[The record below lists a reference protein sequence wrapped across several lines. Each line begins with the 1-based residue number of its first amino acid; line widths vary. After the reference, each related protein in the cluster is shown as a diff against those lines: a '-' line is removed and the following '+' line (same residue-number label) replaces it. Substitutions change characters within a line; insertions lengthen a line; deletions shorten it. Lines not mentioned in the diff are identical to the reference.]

1 MRYPLFLVR
10 QLSRTLS
17 KKLVRTGARHL
28 PFVSKERTRRLERW
42 LRGREDWR
50 KLRLADAV
58 VVSFGKSG
66 RTWLRVLL
74 SRVYQL
80 QHGLGERAVI
90 GFDNLHYQADGVPKI
105 MFTHDNYVKDYT
117 GQRDS
122 KADFYDKKVVF
133 LARDPRDVAVSQY
146 FQWKYRMKPNKK
158 DINAYPSRR
167 PDAVRVRHV
176 RCRPAQ
182 GDRVHELVGQE
193 ARQHPGLHDRALRGP
208 ARPAARDPG
217 AGAGSFSAPREP
229 RRRSRMRS
237 DFASYDNMKQME
249 QQRVFWLSGGRLVP
263 KDRSNPNSYKVRRGK
278 VAGYRDDFDAAQ
290 LAADRPAGRDH
301 PRPALRLHRGGRPG
315 RQGQRS
321 KARPDPSPDCGHLR
335 HRRRGSTCPKP
346 PGAAA
351 QIPAL
356 ETSVIAI
363 DRLLRFVRFPR
374 PLLTWVFA
382 PEERRG

>member
-1 MRYPLFLVR
+1 MRYPLFLIR
-10 QLSRTLS
+10 QLSRTLA

-28 PFVSKERTRRLERW
+28 PFVPKERTRALERW

-50 KLRLADAV
+50 KLRVADAV

-90 GFDNLHYQADGVPKI
+90 GFDNLHHQAAGVPKI

-117 GQRDS
+117 GHRAS

-158 DINAYPSRR
+158 EINAYPTDDLSPYAFVMSDAGLPKVIEFMNLWAEEARNIKDFMIVRYEDLRAR
-167 PDAVRVRHV
+167 PQETLARVLEFLGTPGSAAQIADAVN
-176 RCRPAQ
+176 
-182 GDRVHELVGQE
+182 
-193 ARQHPGLHDRALRGP
+193 
-208 ARPAARDPG
+208 
-217 AGAGSFSAPREP
+217 
-229 RRRSRMRS
+229 
-237 DFASYDNMKQME
+237 FASYDNMKQME

-278 VAGYRDDFDAAQ
+278 VAGYRDDFDPAQ
-290 LAADRPAGRDH
+290 LAR
-301 PRPALRLHRGGRPG
+301 
-315 RQGQRS
+315 
-321 KARPDPSPDCGHLR
+321 
-335 HRRRGSTCPKP
+335 
-346 PGAAA
+346 
-351 QIPAL
+351 
-356 ETSVIAI
+356 I
-363 DRLLRFVRFPR
+363 DRLVETTLD
-374 PLLTWVFA
+374 PLYGYTGAATAPAGKGA
-382 PEERRG
+382 PEGAA

>member
-1 MRYPLFLVR
+1 MRYPLFLAR
-10 QLSRTLS
+10 QLGRTLW

-28 PFVSKERTRRLERW
+28 PLLSKQRTRQLERW

-90 GFDNLHYQADGVPKI
+90 GFDNLHYQTGAAPKI

-117 GQRDS
+117 GHRNS

-158 DINAYPSRR
+158 DINAYPTEDLSPFEFVMSDAGLPKVIEFMNLWARESRQIRDFMIVRYEDLRAR
-167 PDAVRVRHV
+167 PGETLAGVLAFLGTPGSEAQIADAV
-176 RCRPAQ
+176 Q
-182 GDRVHELVGQE
+182 
-193 ARQHPGLHDRALRGP
+193 
-208 ARPAARDPG
+208 
-217 AGAGSFSAPREP
+217 
-229 RRRSRMRS
+229 
-237 DFASYDNMKQME
+237 FASYDNMKRME

-278 VAGYRDDFDAAQ
+278 VAGYRDDFAAAQ
-290 LAADRPAGRDH
+290 LA
-301 PRPALRLHRGGRPG
+301 
-315 RQGQRS
+315 
-321 KARPDPSPDCGHLR
+321 
-335 HRRRGSTCPKP
+335 
-346 PGAAA
+346 
-351 QIPAL
+351 
-356 ETSVIAI
+356 EI
-363 DRLLRFVRFPR
+363 DRLVETTLD
-374 PLLTWVFA
+374 PLYGYTGAAGRARKGALEGA
-382 PEERRG
+382 A

>member
-10 QLSRTLS
+10 QLGHTLS

-28 PFVSKERTRRLERW
+28 PFLGKDGNRRLERW

-74 SRVYQL
+74 SRIYQL

-90 GFDNLHYQADGVPKI
+90 GFDNLHYRTGAVPKI
-105 MFTHDNYVKDYT
+105 MFTHDNYVKDFT
-117 GQRDS
+117 GHGAT
-122 KADFYDKKVVF
+122 KEDFYDKKVIF

-158 DINAYPSRR
+158 DINAYPTADLAPFEFVMSDAGLPKVIEFMNLWAREAPRIREFMIVRYEDLRAAPQATLRR
-167 PDAVRVRHV
+167 TLEFLGTPATEAQIADAVR
-176 RCRPAQ
+176 
-182 GDRVHELVGQE
+182 
-193 ARQHPGLHDRALRGP
+193 
-208 ARPAARDPG
+208 
-217 AGAGSFSAPREP
+217 
-229 RRRSRMRS
+229 
-237 DFASYDNMKQME
+237 FASLENMKRME

-290 LAADRPAGRDH
+290 LA
-301 PRPALRLHRGGRPG
+301 
-315 RQGQRS
+315 
-321 KARPDPSPDCGHLR
+321 
-335 HRRRGSTCPKP
+335 
-346 PGAAA
+346 
-351 QIPAL
+351 
-356 ETSVIAI
+356 EI
-363 DRLLRFVRFPR
+363 DRLVETTLA
-374 PLLTWVFA
+374 PLYGYTRAASGAGGGQALEGVA
-382 PEERRG
+382 